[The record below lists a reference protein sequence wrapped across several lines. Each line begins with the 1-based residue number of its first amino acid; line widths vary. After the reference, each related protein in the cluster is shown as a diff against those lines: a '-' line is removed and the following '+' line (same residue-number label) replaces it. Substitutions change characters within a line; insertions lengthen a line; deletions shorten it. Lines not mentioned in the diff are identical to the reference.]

1 MRLMWPKCPLM
12 NTFCLELF
20 PNVQEMQSKFSQL
33 VKFGIFPV
41 PVPEV
46 LTIRE
51 FKLKQ
56 ILGT

>member
-1 MRLMWPKCPLM
+1 MNRLM
-12 NTFCLELF
+12 NSFCLELF

-51 FKLKQ
+51 FKFKQ